1 MAEIKWL
8 GHACFRI
15 RGREVAILTDPAG
28 PESGYAIGPQ
38 QAEIVTV
45 SHDHPGHRA
54 LDLVQPGYR
63 LISGPGEYEIHE
75 VFIRGVRTDHDAEGG
90 ARAGKNTAY
99 VIEVDDLVVCHLGDL
114 GHVLSEEQAAAMNS
128 VDVLLVPIGGGPTIG
143 ATQAAEVIGQL
154 EPTVVIP
161 MQYRTERGDL
171 ERDPLERFLKEVGV
185 TEFTPLDRVTIRKSD
200 LGETMRVVVL
210 RP

>member
-15 RGREVAILTDPAG
+15 RGREATILTDPAG
-28 PESGYAIGPQ
+28 PDSGYAIGPQ
-38 QAEIVTV
+38 EAEIVTV

-54 LDLVQPGYR
+54 LELVRPGFR
-63 LISGPGEYEIHE
+63 LIKGPGEYEIHE
-75 VFIRGVRTDHDAEGG
+75 VFIRGIRTDHDAEGG
-90 ARAGKNTAY
+90 ARLGRNTAY

-114 GHVLSEEQAAAMNS
+114 GHVLSEEQAAAMNA
-128 VDVLLVPIGGGPTIG
+128 VDVLLIPVGGGPTIG
-143 ATQAAEVIGQL
+143 ATQAAEVIGQV
-154 EPTVVIP
+154 EPSVVIP
-161 MQYRTERGDL
+161 MQYRTEQGDH

-185 TEFTPLDRVTIRKSD
+185 TDWAPLDRATIRKAD
-200 LGETMRVVVL
+200 LGETMQVIVL